1 MTARQDMTMQL
12 QMEIW
17 RIFTAPVQPREVQP
31 LCAIDA
37 PCVVVTMAVATTLAS
52 ECLREKVNRY
62 EDSLPSSLPSFPS
75 FRAPIFAHFS
85 C

>member
-37 PCVVVTMAVATTLAS
+37 PCVVVTMAVVTTLAVGTILAS
-52 ECLREKVNRY
+52 KCESEKVNRY
-62 EDSLPSSLPSFPS
+62 
-75 FRAPIFAHFS
+75 
-85 C
+85 